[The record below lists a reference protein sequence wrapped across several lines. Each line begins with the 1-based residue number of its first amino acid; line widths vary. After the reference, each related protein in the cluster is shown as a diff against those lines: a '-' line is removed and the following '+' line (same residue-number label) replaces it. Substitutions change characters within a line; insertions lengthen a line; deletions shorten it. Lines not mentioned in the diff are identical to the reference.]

1 MSDMN
6 DSVST
11 PIQTP
16 TNLKSDNDVLSED
29 NVNTAKDTSTN
40 SNTNTS
46 TIEKN
51 KPLSPPIPSPKAE
64 NEQQN
69 EKKVEE
75 SVAPNENNGVK
86 HDLDSKDQDQQESNK
101 KPKTEESTPIP
112 SQSTEQQQPQQSQ
125 KSQSQEPQANGST
138 QEHSQPQ
145 EQKQSEPSKSE
156 SKDESKPAVLD
167 TSNMTPAPKP
177 PAEPDMNNL
186 PETPMP
192 KHQAAFA
199 NRILK
204 IIKRMKDAGPFLHPV
219 DTVKLQIPL
228 YYNFIKRPMDLSTIE
243 RKLNV
248 NAYSDIKDYIDDF
261 NLMVDNCVTF
271 NGAESGIAQMSR
283 NIQASFEKH
292 MLNAPP
298 KGLPPSSS
306 ATTPTATKTT
316 GGRRKQSSTPGE
328 LNASGVPTI
337 RRDSSTNGGRPKRE
351 IHPPKPKD
359 MPYDIRPR
367 KKKYVA
373 ELRFCQQVL
382 KELTSKK
389 YESFNYPFLEPVDP
403 VALNCP
409 TYFDY
414 VKEPMDLGTV
424 QNKLNN
430 NIYENA
436 DEFERDVRLVFRN
449 CYTFNPEGTAVN
461 MMGHRLEAIF
471 DKKWVDRPVTPAT
484 PPQHSEDEE
493 YSSDESEEEID
504 ESMITNP
511 AIQFMEEQLE
521 RMKQQLAKLKKE
533 ELDKLKKERTK
544 KKKSSKPK
552 KRRRRNSGD
561 SSIIVTYDM
570 KKELSEKINELPEK
584 KLNQVLSIIS
594 QSLNLNNQNG
604 DEIELDMDQLDN
616 STLLRLYNFVVKK
629 KSSSA
634 SNGTTARRPTS
645 KKSKKGRNLSEAEQ
659 SKQIENIK
667 KKIELLDQSNSGVNN
682 ESDEESDEDISSE
695 SSEEE

>member
-1 MSDMN
+1 MPEMN

-16 TNLKSDNDVLSED
+16 TNVKSDSELHSD
-29 NVNTAKDTSTN
+29 NIEPTKDTT
-40 SNTNTS
+40 TTITT
-46 TIEKN
+46 TIEDK
-51 KPLSPPIPSPKAE
+51 KPLSPPIPSPKPTQEDDVQQSKSLDAIE
-64 NEQQN
+64 TNGDSSNET
-69 EKKVEE
+69 
-75 SVAPNENNGVK
+75 SSK
-86 HDLDSKDQDQQESNK
+86 HDLEAKEEEQEVANK
-101 KPKTEESTPIP
+101 KLKTEETS
-112 SQSTEQQQPQQSQ
+112 S
-125 KSQSQEPQANGST
+125 EPPHNGST
-138 QEHSQPQ
+138 TE
-145 EQKQSEPSKSE
+145 ETT
-156 SKDESKPAVLD
+156 ESKPQEEQSKPVLVD

-177 PAEPDMNNL
+177 PQEPDMNNL

-192 KHQAAFA
+192 KHQASFA

-219 DTVKLQIPL
+219 DPVKLQIPL
-228 YYNFIKRPMDLSTIE
+228 YYNFITRPMDLSTIE
-243 RKLNV
+243 RKLNA
-248 NAYSDIKDYIDDF
+248 NAYADIKEYIDDF
-261 NLMVDNCVTF
+261 NLMVDNCVRF

-298 KGLPPSSS
+298 KELPP
-306 ATTPTATKTT
+306 AAAAKTTAT
-316 GGRRKQSSTPGE
+316 GRRKQSSTPGE
-328 LNASGVPTI
+328 INASGVPTI
-337 RRDSSTNGGRPKRE
+337 RRDSTANGRPKRE

-373 ELRFCQQVL
+373 ELRFSQQVL
-382 KELTSKK
+382 KELVSKK

-414 VKEPMDLGTV
+414 VKEPMDLSTI

-430 NIYENA
+430 NLYENA
-436 DEFERDVRLVFRN
+436 DQFESDVRLTFKN
-449 CYTFNPEGTAVN
+449 CYAFNPEGTAVN
-461 MMGHRLEAIF
+461 MMGHRLEAVF

-484 PPQHSEDEE
+484 PQQSDDEE

-521 RMKQQLAKLKKE
+521 RMKQQLAKLKRE
-533 ELDKLKKERTK
+533 ELDKIRKERSR

-552 KRRRRNSGD
+552 KRRRRGSSD

-570 KKELSEKINELPEK
+570 KKELSERINELPEK
-584 KLNQVLSIIS
+584 KLNQVLTIIS
-594 QSLNLNNQNG
+594 ESLNLNNQNG

-616 STLLRLYNFVVKK
+616 STLLKLYNFVVKK
-629 KSSSA
+629 KSSS
-634 SNGTTARRPTS
+634 SNGSASRRPTS

-667 KKIELLDQSNSGVNN
+667 KKIELLDQSNNGITN
-682 ESDEESDEDISSE
+682 ESDEDSDEDISSE

>member
-1 MSDMN
+1 MAEMN

-16 TNLKSDNDVLSED
+16 TNVKSDSELNSDNIAPTKDVIPPPPTATTTTTTSIED
-29 NVNTAKDTSTN
+29 
-40 SNTNTS
+40 
-46 TIEKN
+46 N
-51 KPLSPPIPSPKAE
+51 KPLSPPIPSPKATTTEEEKSDKAE
-64 NEQQN
+64 NGETDETAQSETSTGN
-69 EKKVEE
+69 KHSLEAHETEDDTATKKQKTEE
-75 SVAPNENNGVK
+75 PGSQPPSSAPE
-86 HDLDSKDQDQQESNK
+86 QDQQ
-101 KPKTEESTPIP
+101 
-112 SQSTEQQQPQQSQ
+112 
-125 KSQSQEPQANGST
+125 NGSAEVEDDGIPK
-138 QEHSQPQ
+138 QEA
-145 EQKQSEPSKSE
+145 QKPLL
-156 SKDESKPAVLD
+156 VD

-192 KHQAAFA
+192 KHQAGYAS
-199 NRILK
+199 RTLK
-204 IIKRMKDAGPFLHPV
+204 NIKRMKDAAPFLHPV

-228 YYNFIKRPMDLSTIE
+228 YYNFITRPMDLSTIE
-243 RKLNV
+243 RKLNA
-248 NAYSDIKDYIDDF
+248 NAYAELKDYVDDF
-261 NLMVDNCVTF
+261 NLMVDNCTRF
-271 NGAESGIAQMSR
+271 NGAESGIAQMAR

-298 KGLPPSSS
+298 KELPPS
-306 ATTPTATKTT
+306 ATASKTT
-316 GGRRKQSSTPGE
+316 TGAGRRKQSSTPGE

-337 RRDSSTNGGRPKRE
+337 RRDSTANGGRPKRE

-367 KKKYVA
+367 KKKYVP

-382 KELTSKK
+382 KELVSKK

-414 VKEPMDLGTV
+414 VKEPMDLSTA
-424 QNKLNN
+424 QNKINN

-436 DEFERDVRLVFRN
+436 DEFERDIRLIFQN

-471 DKKWVDRPVTPAT
+471 DKRWVDRPVTPPSPA
-484 PPQHSEDEE
+484 QVSEDEDD
-493 YSSDESEEEID
+493 SDDEEEEEID

-511 AIQFMEEQLE
+511 AIQFMEQQLE
-521 RMKQQLAKLKKE
+521 RMHQELAKLKRE
-533 ELDKLKKERTK
+533 ELNKIRKERLQK
-544 KKKSSKPK
+544 KKKNSRSKK
-552 KRRRRNSGD
+552 KRKSSSAD

-570 KKELSEKINELPEK
+570 KKELSEKIYELPEK

-594 QSLNLNNQNG
+594 QSLNLNNQAG
-604 DEIELDMDQLDN
+604 EEIELDMDQLDN
-616 STLLRLYNFVVKK
+616 TTLLRLYNFIVKK
-629 KSSSA
+629 RPSSSA
-634 SNGTTARRPTS
+634 SNGSTSRRPTS

-659 SKQIENIK
+659 SKQIESLK
-667 KKIELLDQSNSGVNN
+667 KKIELFDQSNNGGAAN
-682 ESDEESDEDISSE
+682 ESEEDSDDDLSSE